1 LSSPSGGAV
10 LLAKKKVAGCG
21 SAANTMCLSRF
32 ENWRFPLW
40 EACAAHSRR
49 ATKDKTGNRAL
60 FVGEDRREKQ
70 AEILT

>member
-21 SAANTMCLSRF
+21 SAANAICLWRF
-32 ENWRFPLW
+32 ENWRFSHC
-40 EACAAHSRR
+40 EACALHSRR
-49 ATKDKTGNRAL
+49 AVTDKTNNRAL

>member
-1 LSSPSGGAV
+1 
-10 LLAKKKVAGCG
+10 
-21 SAANTMCLSRF
+21 MCLSRF

-49 ATKDKTGNRAL
+49 ATKNKTGNRAL